1 MRKDATAIYADC
13 LGSAGIIGKVEFKY
27 SRIEMNNSAH
37 VIARFFLI
45 QTLLDNLTII

>member
-27 SRIEMNNSAH
+27 RPREMNNSAH
-37 VIARFFLI
+37 LIARFFLI
-45 QTLLDNLTII
+45 QTLLDNVTII